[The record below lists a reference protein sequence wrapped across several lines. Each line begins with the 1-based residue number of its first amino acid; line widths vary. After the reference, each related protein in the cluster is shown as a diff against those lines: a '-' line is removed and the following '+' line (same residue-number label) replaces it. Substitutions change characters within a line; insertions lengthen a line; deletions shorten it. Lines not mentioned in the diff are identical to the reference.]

1 MGRRAAL
8 LLLAVSIGCRHK
20 PEGELHNE
28 ALTCLRQGKRSEA
41 WNLAERGLRNATS
54 PQDRWRFLL
63 IQAEI
68 VHRAGRAAEAL
79 QLLESDPAPAD
90 PELAVRRLTLL
101 SRAWGDSGRRAESEQ
116 ALEEAL
122 RLAERSGAPLLIS
135 LAEQRHGIVLQ
146 RNDPVRAFECLRRAL
161 EAARRAADKHQESA
175 TLVTLGWSRMRLGRH
190 DEAIPWLEE
199 ALAIAVPAGYAPL
212 VATARHNLG
221 VCYNALGDWERAL
234 GALGQAEKI
243 YTETG
248 DDRARAGLLGDLGN
262 TYYFLRQPQN
272 AIACYRRGLEL
283 ARRLGDDAMAARWL
297 SNLAMMAIDT
307 GDPDGA
313 EKFNRQAVELRVRA
327 GEAGS
332 LVWPLLNEA
341 RIAALRGN
349 VKEAEARYR
358 EVIAR
363 AEKLDV
369 PQALL
374 EGRARLGSLHAQTGA
389 YHLLGKEFAQ
399 LGTDTARLRGRLSR
413 LEWKF
418 TFQASIIPFYEDYVD
433 LLVRRGEIARAW
445 EVIESC
451 RARVLAER
459 TSARPSPQS
468 QAARVEAQRADGHG
482 GASVVL
488 SYWLAPARSFLFVR
502 SSGRL
507 HWFSLPPEG
516 NIRRLVEAYSN
527 TLLAVEDPREQR
539 SRLGRELYDVLVAPA
554 QKLIP
559 ANANVLI
566 VPDGALHELNFETL
580 LMPGD
585 PPKYWLE
592 EVTLAVAP
600 AASILSSSS
609 WREGRGLLVLG
620 DPVPPSA
627 EFPRLPDAAAE
638 IAQIEQQFRDGP
650 KKVLR
655 GAEAH
660 AEAYRLS
667 APGQYALIHFAAHAE
682 ANRESPLDS
691 AVILSRRG
699 DTYKLHA
706 RDVLEHPLSAH
717 LVTISACRSAGA
729 RTYSGEGLVGFAWVF
744 LAAGARNVAAG
755 LWNVNDRSTAALISE
770 LYRRLAA
777 GESPAQALRSAKLTL
792 LAHPVY
798 RRPYYWAPFQI
809 FTRGDAYSARRLN

>member
-1 MGRRAAL
+1 MAAL
-8 LLLAVSIGCRHK
+8 LLLAVNLGCKYK
-20 PEGELHNE
+20 PEVELHNE
-28 ALTCLRQGKRSEA
+28 ALACLRQGKRSEA
-41 WNLAERGLRNATS
+41 WNLAERGRRHATS

-79 QLLESDPAPAD
+79 QLLQSEPAPAD

-101 SRAWGDSGRRAESEQ
+101 SRALGDGGRHAESEQ
-116 ALEEAL
+116 ALDEAL
-122 RLAERSGAPLLIS
+122 RLAEGSGRPLLIS

-161 EAARRAADKHQESA
+161 EAARRAADQHQESA

-212 VATARHNLG
+212 IATARHNLG
-221 VCYNALGDWERAL
+221 VCHNALGDWERAL
-234 GALGQAEKI
+234 EALRQAEKI
-243 YTETG
+243 YIETG

-262 TYYFLRQPQN
+262 TYYFLREPQD

-297 SNLAMMAIDT
+297 SNLAMMAIET
-307 GDPDGA
+307 GDPDAA

-358 EVIAR
+358 EAIAR

-389 YHLLGKEFAQ
+389 YGLLGKEFAQ
-399 LGTDTARLRGRLSR
+399 LGTDMARLRGRLSR

-459 TSARPSPQS
+459 TAARPSPRS
-468 QAARVEAQRADGHG
+468 HVRVEAQRAAGRS

-488 SYWLAPARSFLFVR
+488 SYWLAPARSILLVG

-507 HWFSLPPEG
+507 EWFSLPPEE

-539 SRLGRELYDVLVAPA
+539 SRLGRQLYDVLIAPA

-559 ANANVLI
+559 PNANVLI

-580 LMPGD
+580 LAPGD
-585 PPKYWLE
+585 PPRYWLE

-600 AASILSSSS
+600 AASLPSSPS

-638 IAQIEQQFRDGP
+638 IARIEQQFRDGP

-706 RDVLEHPLSAH
+706 REVLEHPLRAR

-744 LAAGARNVAAG
+744 LAAGARNVVAG
-755 LWNVNDRSTAALISE
+755 LWNVNDRSTGALISE
-770 LYRRLAA
+770 LYRRVAA
-777 GESPAQALRSAKLTL
+777 GDSPARALRSAKLTL

-798 RRPYYWAPFQI
+798 RRPYYWAAFQI
-809 FTRGDAYSARRLN
+809 FTRGGAFSARRVN